1 MTDEKFPD
9 RMRRIMREKRY
20 SVKRLAQKSGVPAKT
35 IWALRSGQN
44 RPMAYTL
51 RILADALGVTMDELF
66 GRG

>member
-1 MTDEKFPD
+1 MNGKFPD
-9 RMRRIMREKRY
+9 NLRRVMKEK
-20 SVKRLAQKSGVPAKT
+20 KLTIKALAEKSGIPAKT

-51 RILADALGVTMDELF
+51 RILADTLDVTMDELF